1 MYGRSTIL
9 EIATT
14 KYETDRELVSSAM
27 DSLQILC
34 DIKNGFLISKP
45 MERFG
50 WAFFKVL
57 IKNELLSAMM
67 LKLEDQIA
75 HSEGKKIE
83 EKFVSFMIK
92 FFENKNAK
100 VKVKLIED

>member
-1 MYGRSTIL
+1 
-9 EIATT
+9 
-14 KYETDRELVSSAM
+14 
-27 DSLQILC
+27 
-34 DIKNGFLISKP
+34 

-83 EKFVSFMIK
+83 EKFVNFMIK